1 MSVVVDQF
9 ERMLVVFFIYLILL
23 HCLLV
28 VAVLSSLF
36 KHSVLQLMLSKPV
49 LGTKKNLPALAVKP
63 GCTIFVLAN
72 SHLYAEIRS
81 IPDDDNG

>member
-72 SHLYAEIRS
+72 SHLYENRS